1 MQQKSQGTN
10 WQQQNQKQH
19 SKQNKQKN
27 FETRKM
33 FPVFWKCQK
42 SVLKPSN
49 NNINFQE
56 STDSKSI

>member
-33 FPVFWKCQK
+33 FR
-42 SVLKPSN
+42 VLEMPELCAETK
-49 NNINFQE
+49 
-56 STDSKSI
+56 